1 MSGPVVV
8 RSTRPLDLVFGVLF
22 IGMIVAGLVV
32 AVLMYNKA
40 FSPRTEIQLTTGS
53 VGNAMQPGS
62 DVKLNGVPVGEV
74 KRIETTDGGAVL
86 TLALKPGIAEGLP
99 SDTVAR
105 LLPKTLFGERYVQL
119 LADGATT
126 GDGLQ
131 AGDTIRQDA
140 SDEAV
145 ELEEVLDEMLPVLEA
160 LQPDKLSAAL
170 GELSLMLSGR
180 GADIGETMEAW
191 GTYLTQL
198 QPYVP
203 QMADDLVK
211 LGEVARTYDVAAPE
225 LLDALDDLTVTADTI
240 VAEKQTLTNL
250 FATVVTSS
258 NTTRAWLE
266 ANQGNIITLSA
277 ASRDALGAAAPY
289 AAQFPCLFKAV
300 SDFIPVMDEV
310 LGAGSGEPGIHVTL
324 NVVPSR
330 GAYQYGADSPRFESG
345 GGPRCPYQTGAAT
358 APAAA
363 DDAPPVIAP
372 PPSPLVAAQLSDA
385 MGLGDVNS
393 PAENQLI
400 AELMAGGQNL
410 PPDEYPA
417 WSSLL
422 LGPLLRGTV
431 VTVQ

>member
-8 RSTRPLDLVFGVLF
+8 RSTRPLDLVFGVVF
-22 IGMIVAGLVV
+22 IGIIVTGLVI

-74 KRIETTDGGAVL
+74 KRIESTDDGAVL

-99 SDTVAR
+99 ADTVAR

-119 LADGATT
+119 LADGATS
-126 GDGLQ
+126 GDGLD

-145 ELEEVLDEMLPVLEA
+145 ELEEVLDELLPVLEA

-180 GADIGETMEAW
+180 GDDIGEAMEEW

-211 LGEVARTYDVAAPE
+211 LGEVARTYDVAAPD
-225 LLDALDDLTVTADTI
+225 LLDALDDLTVSADTI
-240 VAEKQTLTNL
+240 VAESQTLTNL
-250 FATVVTSS
+250 FATVITSS

-289 AAQFPCLFKAV
+289 ATQFPCLFKAV

-310 LGAGSGEPGIHVTL
+310 LGASSGEPGIHVTL

-330 GAYQYGADSPRFESG
+330 GAYQYGADSPQFQSG
-345 GGPRCPYQTGAAT
+345 GGPRCPYQTGAVT
-358 APAAA
+358 NPASA
-363 DDAPPVIAP
+363 DSPPVIAP

-385 MGLGDVNS
+385 MGLGEVNS

-400 AELMAGGQNL
+400 AELLAGGQDL

-422 LGPLLRGTV
+422 LGPTLRGTV

>member
-22 IGMIVAGLVV
+22 IGIIVTGLIV

-74 KRIETTDGGAVL
+74 KRIESTDDGAVL

-119 LADGATT
+119 LADGATS
-126 GDGLQ
+126 GDGLA

-180 GADIGETMEAW
+180 GDDIGETMEAW

-211 LGEVARTYDVAAPE
+211 LGEVARTYDVAAPD

-240 VAEKQTLTNL
+240 VAESQTLTNL
-250 FATVVTSS
+250 FATVITTS
-258 NTTRAWLE
+258 NTTQAWLE

-289 AAQFPCLFKAV
+289 ATQFPCLFKAV

-310 LGAGSGEPGIHVTL
+310 LGANSGEPGIHVTL

-330 GAYQYGADSPRFESG
+330 GAYQYGADSPQFQSG
-345 GGPRCPYQTGAAT
+345 GGPRCPYQTGSAT
-358 APAAA
+358 NSASA
-363 DDAPPVIAP
+363 DAPPAIAP

-385 MGLGDVNS
+385 MGLGEVNS

-400 AELMAGGQNL
+400 AELLAGGQDL

-422 LGPLLRGTV
+422 LGPTLRGTV